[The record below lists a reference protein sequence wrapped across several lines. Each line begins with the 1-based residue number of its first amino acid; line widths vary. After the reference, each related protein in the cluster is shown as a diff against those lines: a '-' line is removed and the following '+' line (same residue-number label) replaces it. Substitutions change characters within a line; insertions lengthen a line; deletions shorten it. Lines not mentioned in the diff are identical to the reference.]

1 MNFISKY
8 FNFEKRGA
16 SFKGEIIGGLT
27 TFITMSYIL
36 FVNPEILSAAGMD
49 KNSVFVA
56 TALAAAAGTLIMGIY
71 AKFPMALAPG
81 MGLNAFFA
89 FTVCGEMGI
98 PWQVAISGVLVSG
111 IIFVIISVTG
121 LRELIIKSIP
131 QNLKHA
137 VSAGIGLF
145 IAFVGLKGSG
155 IIVANEATFVGIG
168 DLTNPKVLLAVFG
181 LLLTAA
187 LLARKVKI
195 AIFIGMVCTVI
206 AGIVFGVIG
215 MPDAVIAPIP
225 SLKPT
230 FGVAISNLGQVFTPQ
245 MLMVVFTML
254 FMDFFDT
261 AGTMVAVGS
270 KVGLIKE
277 DGSIENGSKALL
289 SDSVATCVGAV
300 FGTTNTTSFIESLA
314 GASIG
319 ARTGFSSVIVAIM
332 FLLSMFV
339 SPLLAVVTPEVTAPA
354 LIIVGSLMC
363 TSLSDINWKEPEVA
377 IPAFLT
383 IILMPLAYSIA
394 IGIAF
399 GFCTYVVLMMFKG
412 KFKDIHPVMYTL
424 AGLFVFYFAFGL

>member
-289 SDSVATCVGAV
+289 SDSVATCVGAI